1 MNSSTLEILGR
12 LQKCK
17 RELDE
22 TITSSLNLDSEGPT
36 KMRKLARLEGERAGI
51 EAAISIVE
59 ALEVRAT

>member
-1 MNSSTLEILGR
+1 MNRSTLEILAR
-12 LQKCK
+12 LQKRK

-22 TITSSLNLDSEGPT
+22 SITNAMNFDSEGPT
-36 KMRKLARLEGERAGI
+36 KVRKLARFEGERAGI